1 MIEEKLYKK
10 IQEVLP
16 ICCVD
21 VVIFNKN
28 KEFLLLK
35 RRNEPVKGYWWIP
48 GGRILKGELIE
59 KAVLRKAKEE
69 TGLDVKI
76 KKLLGVKET
85 IFKKGIYGKSVHTIN
100 IIFLAIAKNNKV
112 KMDSQS
118 SEYKW
123 FSKIDK
129 NFYPYIKKFI
139 KLGLAEKT

>member
-1 MIEEKLYKK
+1 MIKESLYKK

-21 VVIFNKN
+21 IVILNK
-28 KEFLLLK
+28 KKQFLLLK
-35 RRNEPVKGYWWIP
+35 RNNEPAKGLWWIP

-76 KKLLGVKET
+76 KKMMGVKET
-85 IFKKGIYGKSVHTIN
+85 IFKKGVFGKSVHTIN
-100 IIFLAIAKNNKV
+100 IIFLVLAKKDNV
-112 KMDSQS
+112 KMDKQN

-123 FSKIDK
+123 FAKIEK
-129 NFYPYIKKFI
+129 SFHPYIKQFI
-139 KLGLAEKT
+139 NQAINK

>member
-59 KAVLRKAKEE
+59 KAALRKAKEE

-76 KKLLGVKET
+76 KKLLGAKET
-85 IFKKGIYGKSVHTIN
+85 IFKKGIYGSAVHTVN
-100 IIFLAIAKNNKV
+100 IIFLAEVKNGKV

-129 NFYPYIKKFI
+129 NFHPYIKKFI